1 MKKALEVLEM
11 DVSDTLKNKILALV
25 KNMADQ
31 APLRMPLR
39 DAGMVRII
47 IGMMKAAGLEPHR
60 FDHAWAGC
68 LMNLARSETLHGTLR
83 DSGILEVTRNL
94 LLKHPDNLPSE
105 HLRALLPLAHCFGS
119 ESSSHPAQQLL
130 SQYDVSPCMV
140 EIMEQAAAAGKA
152 GGWSVEEAQH
162 AIQVWKWVWITV
174 PVSLDGLEHSA
185 RICVICSH

>member
-1 MKKALEVLEM
+1 MIPYARFWGTGIMKKALEALELGI
-11 DVSDTLKNKILALV
+11 SDTLKNKILTLAR
-25 KNMADQ
+25 NMADQ

-39 DAGMVRII
+39 DAGMVRIVI
-47 IGMMKAAGLEPHR
+47 DMMKAAGSEPHR
-60 FDHAWAGC
+60 FDHAWSGC

-94 LLKHPDNLPSE
+94 LLKHPENPPSE

-130 SQYDVSPCMV
+130 SQYDVSPCMID
-140 EIMEQAAAAGKA
+140 IMDQAVAQGKA

-162 AIQVWKWVWITV
+162 AIQV
-174 PVSLDGLEHSA
+174 
-185 RICVICSH
+185 C